1 MIKIKLAD
9 SIIKSHLVDSKGNSY
24 CSIPISVDKKLN
36 VEGLFDKLVAID
48 PKLKSYDQSTSPY
61 YTIFVNVPI
70 DMELEA
76 KEANSQVGEN
86 TYEIMLGLPQ
96 DIILSKLPCFVPK
109 HHWKKV
115 EV

>member
-1 MIKIKLAD
+1 MKFLKDFITFQLTKVWSRNLKENIMIKIKLAD

-70 DMELEA
+70 DM
-76 KEANSQVGEN
+76 
-86 TYEIMLGLPQ
+86 
-96 DIILSKLPCFVPK
+96 
-109 HHWKKV
+109 
-115 EV
+115 

>member
-48 PKLKSYDQSTSPY
+48 PKL
-61 YTIFVNVPI
+61 N
-70 DMELEA
+70 LN
-76 KEANSQVGEN
+76 NS
-86 TYEIMLGLPQ
+86 
-96 DIILSKLPCFVPK
+96 
-109 HHWKKV
+109 
-115 EV
+115 

>member
-61 YTIFVNVPI
+61 NTIFVNVPI

-76 KEANSQVGEN
+76 KEAIPKLEKIHMKSCGA
-86 TYEIMLGLPQ
+86 YLR
-96 DIILSKLPCFVPK
+96 ILF
-109 HHWKKV
+109 
-115 EV
+115 

>member
-48 PKLKSYDQSTSPY
+48 PKLKVMTNLPVL
-61 YTIFVNVPI
+61 TI
-70 DMELEA
+70 L
-76 KEANSQVGEN
+76 
-86 TYEIMLGLPQ
+86 YL
-96 DIILSKLPCFVPK
+96 
-109 HHWKKV
+109 
-115 EV
+115 

>member
-48 PKLKSYDQSTSPY
+48 PNLKSYDQSTSPY

-86 TYEIMLGLPQ
+86 TYEIMWGLPQ